1 MMVFFQMG
9 QSGSVAIDRQVQLN
23 GSHEPDCFLL
33 CCKQRNY
40 CGADDGEPDIAL
52 WRHHDAGLFVADA
65 GDVAPCFLNVSYL
78 ATPY

>member
-1 MMVFFQMG
+1 MMVFLQMG

-52 WRHHDAGLFVADA
+52 WRTTMPVCSWPMQETWHHVF
-65 GDVAPCFLNVSYL
+65 
-78 ATPY
+78 